1 MKSIV
6 AAVAT
11 AVVVG
16 LSGAAFADSTQGTIQ
31 KQNGW
36 SFEVERGMMFTVRN
50 EDMLKGLQPGDKV
63 QVEYNTIEEER
74 VVARVKKLDTNN

>member
-11 AVVVG
+11 AAALG
-16 LSGAAFADSTQGTIQ
+16 LSGAALADSAEGTIQ
-31 KQNGW
+31 KQNSW
-36 SFEVERGMMFTVRN
+36 SFEIERGMMFTVN
-50 EDMLKGLQPGDKV
+50 IGDMLKGLQPGDKV